1 MSGLLDGVKVLD
13 LTRYLAGPYCTKLLA
28 DLGADVIKIEEPGV
42 GDPTRRMS
50 PHLGDIPNQETSGTF
65 LHLNTNKKSVTAN
78 LKSAAGRQIVLEL
91 AREAD
96 VLVENF
102 SPRVMPGFGLGA
114 ETLLQVNPKLVYTSI
129 SNFGR
134 SGPYRDYKA
143 TELVLYAMGG
153 SMWSTGM
160 PDREPQKLG
169 LSVMQMQ
176 TGNVGAA
183 LTTGSL
189 LGAMRS
195 GRGQQLDIS
204 IMEVVAGSI
213 DRGGTGLLCIA
224 YSGTPSYYRAHT
236 QRMFLMPTGNFPC
249 EDGYVSF
256 FTYVSTWWPR
266 FCAMVGRPDLVDHP
280 LWSTQEG
287 VYDVK
292 TFGDDVDE
300 ILYEW
305 LFSHTKR
312 EVQEKAQAA
321 GMAAMALN
329 TVEDLLDDPQLQAR
343 EFWVKVDHPVAGT
356 LTYPGPSFRCID
368 HPWQAGRAPLLGEHT
383 AEILTS
389 RLGYSSDDLAILSE
403 RGCI

>member
-1 MSGLLDGVKVLD
+1 M
-13 LTRYLAGPYCTKLLA
+13 
-28 DLGADVIKIEEPGV
+28 
-42 GDPTRRMS
+42 
-50 PHLGDIPNQETSGTF
+50 
-65 LHLNTNKKSVTAN
+65 
-78 LKSAAGRQIVLEL
+78 
-91 AREAD
+91 
-96 VLVENF
+96 
-102 SPRVMPGFGLGA
+102 
-114 ETLLQVNPKLVYTSI
+114 
-129 SNFGR
+129 
-134 SGPYRDYKA
+134 
-143 TELVLYAMGG
+143 
-153 SMWSTGM
+153 
-160 PDREPQKLG
+160 
-169 LSVMQMQ
+169 
-176 TGNVGAA
+176 
-183 LTTGSL
+183 
-189 LGAMRS
+189 
-195 GRGQQLDIS
+195 
-204 IMEVVAGSI
+204 
-213 DRGGTGLLCIA
+213 
-224 YSGTPSYYRAHT
+224 
-236 QRMFLMPTGNFPC
+236 
-249 EDGYVSF
+249 
-256 FTYVSTWWPR
+256 
-266 FCAMVGRPDLVDHP
+266 VDHP